1 MGFFENPKKFL
12 LKVAKR
18 LVCSHG
24 HDFFFEK
31 AQVEKRKK
39 MGISFFV
46 THNNFLK
53 IILLGPDFS
62 IFGPRGI
69 FEFFV
74 LFSIRNNLF
83 FLSSI
88 LFKKAFC
95 KTYFCLDFFYYFSTG
110 KPFPSKNVKDQLK
123 AGGHSF

>member
-1 MGFFENPKKFL
+1 MGFFENPKNFL

-62 IFGPRGI
+62 IFGPGGI
-69 FEFFV
+69 FEFSV

-95 KTYFCLDFFYYFSTG
+95 KTYFCLDFFLLFFLLG
-110 KPFPSKNVKDQLK
+110 NLFLQRM
-123 AGGHSF
+123 

>member
-12 LKVAKR
+12 KLLSVLSVLMDMTFFSKKLKSKK
-18 LVCSHG
+18 
-24 HDFFFEK
+24 EK
-31 AQVEKRKK
+31 N
-39 MGISFFV
+39 GYFFFV

-74 LFSIRNNLF
+74 LFSIRNNFF